1 MFQIVYFVTSS
12 VSANTFGYN
21 QMLSLVE
28 QGYSVH
34 LICGDGYLKE
44 EIRINITSINQIRT
58 LQRNISPISDV
69 RSAINLFILLKRI
82 KPDLMIYSTPK
93 AAFIGSLTSILLGIG
108 TRIYQVWGIRWQN
121 LNGIK
126 LLVVKLSDI
135 ISFTFSTHIIVVSHS
150 LFSFLRDF
158 PGSNKMA
165 VLGSGSTTGVDTK
178 IFSQVGGGKNTNRP
192 FIIGF
197 AGRLAVDKGVIDLIQ
212 VFEKIQEYS
221 KGVILEII
229 GDIDNDDMI
238 PIETVRRIRLNPK
251 VKIFKSMAQGDLA
264 SRMQSWDLQVFLS
277 KREGLGNVILE
288 AGACGVPT
296 LGWDIIGVQ
305 DAIPYFAKNCLIPY
319 GNFHILQEA
328 ILSFIDKPLTQSEKK
343 TLSQWY
349 IDNYDQTKVLKS
361 FVVFIMS
368 CLGDGYGTK
377 KN

>member
-1 MFQIVYFVTSS
+1 MIPKEIENIRKIIAQKKAKFQKSHVNFNELNKIL
-12 VSANTFGYN
+12 GR
-21 QMLSLVE
+21 SLE
-28 QGYSVH
+28 NIKPNLLLELTAH
-34 LICGDGYLKE
+34 
-44 EIRINITSINQIRT
+44 EI
-58 LQRNISPISDV
+58 ISD
-69 RSAINLFILLKRI
+69 LK
-82 KPDLMIYSTPK
+82 
-93 AAFIGSLTSILLGIG
+93 F
-108 TRIYQVWGIRWQN
+108 
-121 LNGIK
+121 
-126 LLVVKLSDI
+126 
-135 ISFTFSTHIIVVSHS
+135 
-150 LFSFLRDF
+150 
-158 PGSNKMA
+158 
-165 VLGSGSTTGVDTK
+165 
-178 IFSQVGGGKNTNRP
+178 
-192 FIIGF
+192 
-197 AGRLAVDKGVIDLIQ
+197 
-212 VFEKIQEYS
+212 
-221 KGVILEII
+221 LEII